1 MVTWDNF
8 WDINKIWFTLVGVA
22 LTAFLSV
29 GAVYL
34 AWWIN
39 DGFGIILLII
49 LILLALAGGS
59 AILTK
64 EKEVE
69 NE

>member
-1 MVTWDNF
+1 MVTWSDF
-8 WDINKIWFTLVGVA
+8 WDINKVWYALVGA
-22 LTAFLSV
+22 AITAFLSV

-39 DGFGIILLII
+39 DGYGIILMII

-59 AILTK
+59 AVLTK